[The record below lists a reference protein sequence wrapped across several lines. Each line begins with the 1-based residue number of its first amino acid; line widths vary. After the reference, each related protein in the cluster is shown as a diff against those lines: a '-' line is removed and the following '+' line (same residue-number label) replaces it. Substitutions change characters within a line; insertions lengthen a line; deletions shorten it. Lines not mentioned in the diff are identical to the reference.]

1 MTPKEFG
8 EWIDCGYSL
17 LLLISATGVVFG
29 VNALIFMALKPIWK
43 RAVKI

>member
-1 MTPKEFG
+1 MTPKEFN

-17 LLLISATGVVFG
+17 LLLISATGVVLG
-29 VNALIFMALKPIWK
+29 VNTLIFMTLKPIWK

>member
-1 MTPKEFG
+1 MTPKEFN

-17 LLLISATGVVFG
+17 LLLISATGVVLG
-29 VNALIFMALKPIWK
+29 INALIFMTLKPIWK